1 MAGRA
6 LDRLL
11 PAALALV
18 AGTVAAAAGIAA
30 LAADV
35 FIGRPSS
42 SSGVAAILLL
52 PIVLLAAVVGFAA
65 GHGLGGWLRRRGL
78 SPAVRMGPY
87 RVVMTVVLGIAT
99 VMGATFGA
107 RPVIRHERLLQP
119 RVLTG
124 ADAVERH
131 AAGAD
136 ECPGARPAPV
146 ACDALNGVTAYAL
159 VWNGRETTLGCT
171 REGHLTVSDAAGGVT
186 ASVDLTGYE
195 YVREVRAAVARQRD
209 GRESLALLAGLHA
222 TGGRD
227 MFVIVDA
234 DGRVIYQELLE
245 RASREAAAPLAVC
258 PADDRDAIAVDT
270 GTPLIYRTK

>member
-1 MAGRA
+1 MAARA

-11 PAALALV
+11 PAALALA
-18 AGTVAAAAGIAA
+18 AGTAAAAAG
-30 LAADV
+30 LAAVAADL

-52 PIVLLAAVVGFAA
+52 PIVLIAAVVGFAA

-78 SPAVRMGPY
+78 APQVPMGPY
-87 RVVMTVVLGIAT
+87 RVVLGLVLTAAAAL
-99 VMGATFGA
+99 GATFGA
-107 RPVIRHERLLQP
+107 RPVIRHERLMQP
-119 RVLTG
+119 RVLAG

-136 ECPGARPAPV
+136 ECAGATPAPV
-146 ACDALNGVTAYAL
+146 ACDPLNGVTAYHF
-159 VWNGRETTLGCT
+159 VWNGREATLGCT
-171 REGHLTVSDAAGGVT
+171 RDGHLTVSDAAGGVT
-186 ASVDLTGYE
+186 ASADLSGYE

-209 GRESLALLAGLHA
+209 GRESLALLAGLRA

-227 MFVIVDA
+227 MLVLVDA
-234 DGRVIYQELLE
+234 DGRVMYEELLE
-245 RASREAAAPLAVC
+245 RSSRDVAAPLAVC

-270 GTPLIYRTK
+270 GTRLIYRPK